1 MALLTVC
8 QQTFRNDANYEEAL
22 EDVEALKV
30 NIRECYS
37 EISKTSEEIR
47 SEVHETYLSKT
58 DLETI
63 QQDFQSS
70 ISQTASEIRMDF
82 TSATDRISGDV
93 AANQELL
100 EQYIRFRGALIE
112 LGKVGNAFTAEL
124 SNDKLSF
131 RFSGYHGHY
140 GCWWVY
146 VNITRKEYAYG
157 MPGVYLAKPLGNHA
171 ITIEEFETIYSIYK
185 RYEGKDLFV
194 FQKKR
199 FDYDE

>member
-1 MALLTVC
+1 MALLTAC
-8 QQTFRNDANYEEAL
+8 QSTFRNDANYEEAL

-47 SEVHETYLSKT
+47 SEVHETYLSKS
-58 DLETI
+58 DLESI

-70 ISQTASEIRMDF
+70 ITQTASEIRMDF

-131 RFSGYHGHY
+131 KENGQEIAFIS
-140 GCWWVY
+140 
-146 VNITRKEYAYG
+146 NQALKITNAEIRYK
-157 MPGVYLAKPLGNHA
+157 LSLGSVERGWFDFIPRATGNL
-171 ITIEEFETIYSIYK
+171 SIIW
-185 RYEGKDLFV
+185 RDPTA
-194 FQKKR
+194 
-199 FDYDE
+199 